1 MSGIVGSNL
10 GRGSGLVKSGGVGAD
25 AVGGANIADD
35 AVDSEHIADNAVG
48 LAALASGT
56 DGQIITYDASGNPT
70 AVGPGTD
77 GQVLT
82 STGAGS
88 PPAFEAAAGGM
99 SVSDITGA
107 TAIGITPGNTDEFIL
122 NDSGTLKRMDAI
134 FMKNTPYFNV
144 QMANDTTQTNGVET
158 KILFDS
164 ENADTGSAYNT
175 TTARFTVPAYQ
186 GGDYFFKLIVKINNM
201 SDGDNVQTYFQKN
214 SAWMDGQQSRD
225 SEFTTASG
233 EMVLQTSYTDRL
245 VAGDYVEAY
254 IIQWSG
260 DNSTIMKEN
269 SSMHGF
275 KLITDTYAP

>member
-88 PPAFEAAAGGM
+88 APAFEAAAGGM

-164 ENADTGSAYNT
+164 ENADTGSAYDT

>member
-164 ENADTGSAYNT
+164 ENADTGSAYDT

-233 EMVLQTSYTDRL
+233 VMVLQTSYTDRL
-245 VAGDYVEAY
+245 EAGD
-254 IIQWSG
+254 
-260 DNSTIMKEN
+260 
-269 SSMHGF
+269 
-275 KLITDTYAP
+275 

>member
-175 TTARFTVPAYQ
+175 TTARFTVPAGQ

-245 VAGDYVEAY
+245 AAGDYVEAY

>member
-164 ENADTGSAYNT
+164 ENADTGSAYDT
-175 TTARFTVPAYQ
+175 TTARFTVPAGQ

>member
-175 TTARFTVPAYQ
+175 TTARFTVPAGQ

-245 VAGDYVEAY
+245 GAGDYVEAY

>member
-164 ENADTGSAYNT
+164 ENADTGSAYDT

-245 VAGDYVEAY
+245 AAGDYVEAY